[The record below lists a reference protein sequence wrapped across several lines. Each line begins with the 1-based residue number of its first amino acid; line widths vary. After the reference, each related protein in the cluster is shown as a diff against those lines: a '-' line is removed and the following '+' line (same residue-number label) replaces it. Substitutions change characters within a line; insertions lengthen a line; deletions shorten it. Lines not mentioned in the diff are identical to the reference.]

1 MATVPDD
8 DYSPDEAFR
17 LFPQVPIHRVT
28 DTEESLQEAMDFEH
42 ILAVDPVDLELNAS
56 AVKTLFNYT
65 FAPND
70 TWIFGASEDPVVV
83 PLLLAL
89 IGVVGLIGNGLV
101 LASFVA
107 LPRMRSGQNVMILN
121 VSLADLAFIVLAV
134 PVAIVNHSW
143 HTGSDE
149 FVLGPGLC
157 SFVHY
162 MVFVCFYVTVY
173 TLVVTS
179 VFRFF
184 GEVMRNGGDSTT
196 APAGAVVRGGAS
208 VVGYAG
214 SPATIAGVTLSV
226 CNASVSCI
234 VIWVAFLTSHLN
246 FVVNRDGAIFQQPF
260 ICRHTTDLQ
269 LPDPA
274 KLRTLWVTFLA
285 CAFLFPLVIVCA
297 LSAVI
302 LHRQSRPPPPP
313 PPTMARPCP
322 TRDDHYEAVQNSLN
336 DRRNKREL
344 TMVIMASTVA
354 RSLSWLP
361 IQIYLLVDA
370 FASLQPDDVYRKA
383 EMFGVCF
390 AFAGACINPLIYNW
404 ASAEFRHAFRQVCVR
419 VGCRRSGGGGT
430 GGRPRSPCPGDL
442 KRKPVGHGGTD
453 LNETIMSII
462 SDSSNHINYA

>member
-1 MATVPDD
+1 MAAEPDD
-8 DYSPDEAFR
+8 DYSPDVAVR
-17 LFPQVPIHRVT
+17 LFPSVAVHRIT
-28 DTEESLQEAMDFEH
+28 DTEESLQEAMDFDH
-42 ILAVDPVDLELNAS
+42 ILAVDPADLELNTS

-70 TWIFGASEDPVVV
+70 TWIFGASEDPIVV
-83 PLLLAL
+83 PLLLSL

-107 LPRMRSGQNVMILN
+107 FPRMRSGQNVMIVN

-134 PVAIVNHSW
+134 PVAIVNHSL
-143 HTGSDE
+143 HSGSEE

-173 TLVVTS
+173 TLVVTC

-184 GEVMRNGGDSTT
+184 GEVMRNGSDLTT
-196 APAGAVVRGGAS
+196 TPGAVVGGTT
-208 VVGYAG
+208 VVGYTG
-214 SPATIAGVTLSV
+214 SPAAIGGVPLSV

-302 LHRQSRPPPPP
+302 LHRQSRSPA
-313 PPTMARPCP
+313 MASTHGRTSCP
-322 TRDDHYEAVQNSLN
+322 TRDEHYEAVQNSFN

-344 TMVIMASTVA
+344 TIVIMASTVA

-361 IQIYLLVDA
+361 IQVYLLIDA
-370 FASLQPDDVYRKA
+370 FAALQPDDIYRKA

-404 ASAEFRHAFRQVCVR
+404 ASAEFRHAFRQVFGR
-419 VGCRRSGGGGT
+419 LGCRRSGGGDL
-430 GGRPRSPCPGDL
+430 PRSPCPGDL
-442 KRKPVGHGGTD
+442 KRKPVGQGTD